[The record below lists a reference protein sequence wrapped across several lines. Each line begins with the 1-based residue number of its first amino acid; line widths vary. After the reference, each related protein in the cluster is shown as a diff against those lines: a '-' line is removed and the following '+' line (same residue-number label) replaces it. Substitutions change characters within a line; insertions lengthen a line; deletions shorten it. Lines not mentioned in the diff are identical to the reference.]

1 MIFQK
6 LFQHPIWL
14 KLIGDERD
22 FPDENHRAFNAISVF
37 TLIVLTALL
46 PFNLFL
52 QLYHMA
58 LLIGILIIFQLV
70 LYYLSRFRG
79 RMAIGMNIYAAIS
92 YLTLIFTYFFNS
104 GSNGPALYL
113 FFLTLM
119 LLVTFTP
126 KRQHLLWLG
135 LHTFVGSAMLYI
147 EFFHEGAIFDPY
159 TSPQHRFM
167 DIVSTYIIC
176 LFLVLL
182 LTKYLQNIYQREKTK
197 ADSTTD
203 ALIAKNRELEEMHRE
218 KDRMFSI
225 ISHDLK
231 KPLDSIISYMQVME
245 QYSFG
250 EQERVSLEERLLT
263 LSQHTSDLLTNL
275 LSWSRARMDGEHT
288 RLVPVCVRDVVA
300 KEIEQQAMI
309 ADKKSIRLE
318 QSVDPSLYVMADINL
333 LQLVM
338 RNLVGNAIK
347 FTRPHGLVEV
357 TAYLTNGEG
366 YILIKDNGVGIPA
379 SLRDGQFQ
387 ALKRNVRYGTANEK
401 GTGVGLFLCKQCIE
415 LQHGRIWFES
425 EVDKGTTFFVA
436 LPAAQPADTPVT
448 A

>member
-14 KLIGDERD
+14 KLIGDEKS
-22 FPDENHRAFNAISVF
+22 FPVEGHRAFNAISVF
-37 TLIVLTALL
+37 TLIVLIALL

-52 QLYHMA
+52 RLYHMA
-58 LLIGILIIFQLV
+58 LLITLLIIFQVV

-126 KRQHLLWLG
+126 KRQHLVWLG
-135 LHTFVGSAMLYI
+135 LHALVGSAMLYV
-147 EFFHEGAIFDPY
+147 EYFHQGFIYDPY

-176 LFLVLL
+176 LLLTLL
-182 LTKYLQNIYQREKTK
+182 LTKYLQNIYQREKEK
-197 ADSTTD
+197 ANHITG
-203 ALIAKNRELEEMHRE
+203 ALMAKNRELEEMHRE

-231 KPLDSIISYMQVME
+231 KPLDSIISYMQMME

-250 EQERVSLEERLLT
+250 EQERRALEERLLT
-263 LSQHTSDLLTNL
+263 LSQHTSELLANL
-275 LSWSRARMDGEHT
+275 LSWSRARMEGGHT
-288 RLVPVCVRDVVA
+288 RLAPVCVREVA
-300 KEIEQQAMI
+300 EKEIEQQRITAGI
-309 ADKKSIRLE
+309 KSIRLE
-318 QSVDPSLYVMADINL
+318 QRVPPELYVMADTDL

-338 RNLVGNAIK
+338 RNLVSNAIK
-347 FTRPHGLVEV
+347 FTRAGGLVEI
-357 TAYLTNGEG
+357 TAYMDNGEG
-366 YILIKDNGVGIPA
+366 YILVKDNGVGIA
-379 SLRDGQFQ
+379 EHLRDGQFQ
-387 ALKRNVRYGTANEK
+387 TLKQNVRYGTANEK

-425 EVDKGTTFFVA
+425 EVDAGTTFYVA
-436 LPAAQPADTPVT
+436 LPAAQPPIA
-448 A
+448 

>member
-6 LFQHPIWL
+6 LFQHPVWL
-14 KLIGDERD
+14 KLIGNEKD
-22 FPDENHRAFNAISVF
+22 FPDEEHRAFNAISIF

-52 QLYHMA
+52 RLYHMA
-58 LLIGILIIFQLV
+58 LLITLLIIFQV
-70 LYYLSRFRG
+70 ILYYLSRFRG

-135 LHTFVGSAMLYI
+135 LHVSIGAAMLYI
-147 EFFHEGAIFDPY
+147 EYFHPGIVYDPY
-159 TSPQHRFM
+159 ASPPHRFM

-176 LFLVLL
+176 LLLVLL
-182 LTKYLQNIYQREKTK
+182 LTKYLQNIYQREKTNANRIK
-197 ADSTTD
+197 D
-203 ALIAKNRELEEMHRE
+203 ALIIKNRELEEMHRE
-218 KDRMFSI
+218 KDRIFSI

-231 KPLDSIISYMQVME
+231 KPLDSIISYMQMME

-250 EQERVSLEERLLT
+250 EQERRVLEERLLT
-263 LSQHTSDLLTNL
+263 LSRHTSDLLTNL
-275 LSWSRARMDGEHT
+275 LSWSRAQMEGEQT
-288 RLVPVCVRDVVA
+288 RLGPVQVSGIVE
-300 KEIEQQAMI
+300 KEIMQQMVI
-309 ADKKSIRLE
+309 ADRKSIRL
-318 QSVDPSLYVMADINL
+318 QQYIDPELYVMADTNL

-347 FTRPHGLVEV
+347 FTPPGGLVEV
-357 TAYLTNGEG
+357 KAYRNNEEG
-366 YILIKDNGVGIPA
+366 YILVKDNGIGIPEPLHA
-379 SLRDGQFQ
+379 GQFQ
-387 ALKRNVRYGTANEK
+387 TLSQHARYGTANEK

-415 LQHGRIWFES
+415 LQQGRIWFDSIEGA
-425 EVDKGTTFFVA
+425 GTTFYIA
-436 LPAAQPADTPVT
+436 LPATQPDKGQIP
-448 A
+448 

>member
-14 KLIGDERD
+14 KLIGDEKD
-22 FPDENHRAFNAISVF
+22 FPVEGHRAFNAISVF

-58 LLIGILIIFQLV
+58 LLITLLIIFQVV

-79 RMAIGMNIYAAIS
+79 RMAIGMNIYASIS

-126 KRQHLLWLG
+126 KRQHLVWLG
-135 LHTFVGSAMLYI
+135 LHTLTGSAMLYI
-147 EFFHEGAIFDPY
+147 EYFHPGIIHDPY

-176 LFLVLL
+176 LLLVLL
-182 LTKYLQNIYQREKTK
+182 LTKYLQNIYQREKEK
-197 ADSTTD
+197 AERITD
-203 ALIAKNRELEEMHRE
+203 ALIAKNRELEDMHRE

-231 KPLDSIISYMQVME
+231 KPLDSIISYMQMME

-250 EQERVSLEERLLT
+250 EQERRGLEERLLT
-263 LSQHTSDLLTNL
+263 LSQHSSELLTNL
-275 LSWSRARMDGEHT
+275 LSWSRARMEGEHT
-288 RLVPVCVRDVVA
+288 RLAPVSVREVVE
-300 KEIEQQAMI
+300 KEIEQQTVI
-309 ADKKSIRLE
+309 ADIKSIRLQQHVSPE
-318 QSVDPSLYVMADINL
+318 LYVMADINL

-338 RNLVGNAIK
+338 RNLVSNAIK
-347 FTRPHGLVEV
+347 FTRPGGLVEI
-357 TAYLTNGEG
+357 TAYLNNGNG
-366 YILIKDNGVGIPA
+366 YILVKDNGIGISTSVPD
-379 SLRDGQFQ
+379 SQFQ
-387 ALKRNVRYGTANEK
+387 ALQQNVRYGTANEK

-425 EVDKGTTFFVA
+425 EVGVGTTFYVT
-436 LPAAQPADTPVT
+436 LPTV
-448 A
+448 